1 MSSQSPPVLPITN
14 LQPTTTTTA
23 TASQPPLPPHA
34 LRAFLNNITE
44 SVRNGFSQRRPFT
57 ELIDRSAFSKP
68 ESISEAT
75 TRIRKN
81 YAYFRINYLAAIF
94 VILAFSLLTNPFS
107 LLLLVGLLCS
117 WLFLYLFRASD
128 QPLVLFGRTFS
139 DRETLGIL
147 IVLSV
152 FVVFLTNVGS
162 VIISALLVGV
172 GIVCAH
178 GAFRVP
184 EDLFLDDVQENAST
198 GFLSSFLG
206 GAASN
211 VVASAAPIVAAAR
224 AWGSGGCGIN

>member
-1 MSSQSPPVLPITN
+1 MSSPVLPITN
-14 LQPTTTTTA
+14 PQPTTTTA
-23 TASQPPLPPHA
+23 AGSQPPLPPHA
-34 LRAFLNNITE
+34 FRAFLNNITE
-44 SVRNGFSQRRPFT
+44 SARNGFAQRRPFT
-57 ELIDRSAFSKP
+57 ELFDRSAFSKP

-81 YAYFRINYLAAIF
+81 YTYFRINYLTIIS
-94 VILAFSLLTNPFS
+94 VILAFSLLSNPFS

-128 QPLVLFGRTFS
+128 QPLVISGRTF
-139 DRETLGIL
+139 I
-147 IVLSV
+147 
-152 FVVFLTNVGS
+152 
-162 VIISALLVGV
+162 IISALLVGV

-178 GAFRVP
+178 GAFRAP

-224 AWGSGGCGIN
+224 G

>member
-1 MSSQSPPVLPITN
+1 MSSPVLPITN
-14 LQPTTTTTA
+14 PQPTTTTA
-23 TASQPPLPPHA
+23 AGSQPPLPPHA
-34 LRAFLNNITE
+34 FRAFLNNITE
-44 SVRNGFSQRRPFT
+44 SARNGFAQRRPFT

-81 YAYFRINYLAAIF
+81 YTYFRINYLTIIS
-94 VILAFSLLTNPFS
+94 VILAFSLLSNPFS

-128 QPLVLFGRTFS
+128 QPLVISGRTFS
-139 DRETLGIL
+139 NRETLGIL

-178 GAFRVP
+178 GAFRAP

-224 AWGSGGCGIN
+224 G

>member
-14 LQPTTTTTA
+14 PQPTTTTTA

-44 SVRNGFSQRRPFT
+44 SVRNGFSQRRPFS

-81 YAYFRINYLAAIF
+81 YTYFRINYLT
-94 VILAFSLLTNPFS
+94 VIS
-107 LLLLVGLLCS
+107 
-117 WLFLYLFRASD
+117 
-128 QPLVLFGRTFS
+128 PLVLFGRTFS

-162 VIISALLVGV
+162 VIISALLIGV

-224 AWGSGGCGIN
+224 A